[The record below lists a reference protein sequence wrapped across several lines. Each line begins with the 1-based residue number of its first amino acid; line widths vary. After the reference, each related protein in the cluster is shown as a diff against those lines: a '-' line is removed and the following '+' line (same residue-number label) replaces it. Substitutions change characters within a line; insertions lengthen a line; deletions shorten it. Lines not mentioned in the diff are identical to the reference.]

1 MRTEIGVLN
10 PADCCTKMAR
20 PGITAG
26 DAASLA
32 ALFRALGD
40 PSRVRIFNLLA
51 TSDDP
56 ICVCE
61 LTDPLGLSQG
71 TVSFHLKKLLQAGLI
86 QREQRGTWAY
96 YSVDTDAMDR
106 LRHVADVR
114 RGARHRS

>member
-1 MRTEIGVLN
+1 VRTEIGVLN
-10 PADCCTKMAR
+10 PADCCTPMAR
-20 PGITAG
+20 PGVTAG
-26 DAASLA
+26 EAASLA

-51 TSDDP
+51 TSDQP

-96 YSVDTDAMDR
+96 YSVRPGVFDQLAG
-106 LRHVADVR
+106 VFQQE
-114 RGARHRS
+114 GATR

>member
-10 PADCCTKMAR
+10 PADCCTPMSR

-51 TSDDP
+51 TSDEP

-96 YSVDTDAMDR
+96 YSVR
-106 LRHVADVR
+106 P
-114 RGARHRS
+114 GAFDQLAGVFQQEGATR